1 MEAIVNTKNLEIST
15 KKSIEVAN
23 FIRYKSLE
31 SAKKLLQRVIEMK
44 QAVPYKRHNKD
55 IPHRPGMM
63 AGRYPIKT
71 CKIVLQLLNSL
82 EANAQNKGLSPNLII
97 SEIIVNQG
105 NKQMHFGR
113 HARRKMKRTHIKIVA
128 KEPENKG
135 NKHD

>member
-1 MEAIVNTKNLEIST
+1 MESVVNTKNLEIST

-23 FIRYKSLE
+23 FIRARKIKD
-31 SAKKLLQRVIEMK
+31 AKEMLQRVIEMK

-55 IPHRPGMM
+55 VPHRRGIM

-71 CKIVLQLLNSL
+71 CKVILKLLNNL
-82 EANAQNKGLSPNLII
+82 EANAENKGLSSNLII

-113 HARRKMKRTHIKIVA
+113 HSRRKMKRTHIKIIA
-128 KEPENKG
+128 KEIENKEV
-135 NKHD
+135 KHD